1 MGEGPRPEDRPEDLP
16 EDKRRRILDAAVA
29 EFAERGYE
37 LASTNAITARAG
49 VSKGLLFH
57 HFGTKKDLYLHLV
70 NHVVDRYTERLFKDL
85 PELDPDIIERVF
97 QIALHK
103 HRVLLDEP
111 QVNKFLI
118 RAFQE
123 TPEEVRPEI
132 TSLQAELQ
140 DRSNRILM
148 DGVDMSRFRRGI
160 DPRKAVTLVTACLEG
175 LQERFKERLTPDLAE
190 RPQEVARMLGE
201 LREYLDILRYGLYER
216 EEGGG
221 PTDGPRLP
229 EGEGRGC

>member
-1 MGEGPRPEDRPEDLP
+1 
-16 EDKRRRILDAAVA
+16 
-29 EFAERGYE
+29 
-37 LASTNAITARAG
+37 
-49 VSKGLLFH
+49 
-57 HFGTKKDLYLHLV
+57 
-70 NHVVDRYTERLFKDL
+70 
-85 PELDPDIIERVF
+85 
-97 QIALHK
+97 
-103 HRVLLDEP
+103 
-111 QVNKFLI
+111 
-118 RAFQE
+118 
-123 TPEEVRPEI
+123 
-132 TSLQAELQ
+132 
-140 DRSNRILM
+140 
-148 DGVDMSRFRRGI
+148 SRFRRGI